1 MEIHWKVY
9 SHTLLVEMGKCYS
22 LCQKQHL
29 FKIKE
34 NIDCRLLMISS
45 YQVFWL
51 RRYLEIGLGGVGKV
65 LKKKERKKEIID
77 NFWPSNSIPNNVP
90 KRNKNFRLT
99 YKYTQSII
107 VYCGSKLETVVMLTS
122 HRKVMHSFHE
132 TLWKH

>member
-1 MEIHWKVY
+1 M
-9 SHTLLVEMGKCYS
+9 
-22 LCQKQHL
+22 
-29 FKIKE
+29 
-34 NIDCRLLMISS
+34 
-45 YQVFWL
+45 
-51 RRYLEIGLGGVGKV
+51 EIGLGGVGKV